1 MIPVAWDE
9 LVALSLGVLE
19 RPAGTDA
26 VGPITGIKADS
37 RVVGPGDLFVALNT
51 GVEHVGDAAA
61 RGAATLVPDDQ
72 EVALAALA
80 SLVRSKSE
88 ARVVAVVGS
97 TGKTSTKDILGALCS
112 AATPTVSA
120 EASQNN
126 EIGLPLTVCR
136 LEPETAVLVTEMG
149 MRGLGQ
155 IAALCAIARPDV
167 AVVTSIGPEHL
178 ELVGTVE
185 RVAEANA
192 EAIAALPTGGIAVVP
207 ADAPELA
214 PHLGRTDIEIH
225 RFDRTAIEG
234 HGREWRFPLAGGEV
248 TLTLPFTAR
257 HMAENTLAALVAYE
271 ALGLPLD
278 RAQAGADSIVLSR
291 WRGEETEL
299 AGGGIVV
306 NDAYNAN
313 PTSMRAAL
321 VDLVARAGDRR
332 RVVILGE
339 MAELGADAPR
349 YHDEIGS
356 LLEELEIELV
366 IAVGE
371 PARSYL
377 GDPDRPDRYWI
388 PAAAAF
394 DRVADL
400 LRPGDAIL
408 VKASR
413 AVGLEGIPAS
423 IEKRA
428 RAWSES

>member
-1 MIPVAWDE
+1 MIPVEWDD
-9 LVALSLGVLE
+9 VATLSLGALQ
-19 RPAGTDA
+19 RPPGAEAAGS
-26 VGPITGIKADS
+26 ITGIKADS

-51 GVEHVGDAAA
+51 GVDHVADAAA

-80 SLVRSKSE
+80 SLVRSKSD

-112 AATPTVSA
+112 AATPTVWA

-136 LEPETAVLVTEMG
+136 LEPDTAVLVAEMG

-155 IAALCAIARPDV
+155 IEALCEIARPDV
-167 AVVTSIGPEHL
+167 ALVTSIGPEHL
-178 ELVGTVE
+178 ELVGTVA

-192 EAIAALPTGGIAVVP
+192 EAIAALPPGGIAIVP
-207 ADAPELA
+207 ADAPELN
-214 PHLGRTDIEIH
+214 PHLGRTDIEIR
-225 RFDRTAIEG
+225 RFDCNAIEG
-234 HGREWRFPLAGGEV
+234 GGHDWRFALAGGEIA
-248 TLTLPFTAR
+248 LRLPFTAR

-271 ALGLPLD
+271 ALGLPLE
-278 RAQAGADSIVLSR
+278 RAQAGADAIVLSR
-291 WRGEETEL
+291 WRGEETRL
-299 AGGGIVV
+299 PGGGLVI

-321 VDLVARAGDRR
+321 LDLVARAGSRR
-332 RVVILGE
+332 RVAILGE
-339 MAELGADAPR
+339 MAELGAESER
-349 YHDEIGS
+349 YHVEIGRVVD
-356 LLEELEIELV
+356 ELGIELV
-366 IAVGE
+366 ITVGE
-371 PARSYL
+371 AALLYSQAHGPPARVAIL
-377 GDPDRPDRYWI
+377 GVAD
-388 PAAAAF
+388 F
-394 DRVADL
+394 DRVVGY
-400 LRPGDAIL
+400 LRSGDAIL

-413 AVGLEGIPAS
+413 SVGLEGIPAS

>member
-1 MIPVAWDE
+1 VIPVEWDD
-9 LVALSLGVLE
+9 VATLSLGALQ
-19 RPAGTDA
+19 RPPGAEAAGS
-26 VGPITGIKADS
+26 ITGIKADS

-51 GVEHVGDAAA
+51 GVDHVADAAA

-80 SLVRSKSE
+80 SLVRSKSD

-112 AATPTVSA
+112 AATPTVWA

-136 LEPETAVLVTEMG
+136 LEPDTAVLVAEMG

-155 IAALCAIARPDV
+155 IEALCEIARPDV
-167 AVVTSIGPEHL
+167 ALVTSIGPEHL
-178 ELVGTVE
+178 ELVGTVA

-192 EAIAALPTGGIAVVP
+192 EAIAALPPGGIAIVP
-207 ADAPELA
+207 ADAPELN
-214 PHLGRTDIEIH
+214 PHLGRTDIEIR
-225 RFDRTAIEG
+225 RFDCNAIEG
-234 HGREWRFPLAGGEV
+234 GGHDWRFALAGGEIA
-248 TLTLPFTAR
+248 LRLPFTAR

-271 ALGLPLD
+271 ALGLPLE
-278 RAQAGADSIVLSR
+278 RAQAGADAIVLSR
-291 WRGEETEL
+291 WRGEETRL
-299 AGGGIVV
+299 PGGGLVI

-321 VDLVARAGDRR
+321 LDLVARAGSRR
-332 RVVILGE
+332 RVAILGE
-339 MAELGADAPR
+339 MAELGAESER
-349 YHDEIGS
+349 YHVEIGRVVD
-356 LLEELEIELV
+356 ELGIELV
-366 IAVGE
+366 ITVGE
-371 PARSYL
+371 AALLYSQAHGPPARVAIL
-377 GDPDRPDRYWI
+377 DVAD
-388 PAAAAF
+388 F
-394 DRVADL
+394 DRVVGY
-400 LRPGDAIL
+400 LRSGDAIL

-413 AVGLEGIPAS
+413 SVGLEGIPAS

>member
-1 MIPVAWDE
+1 MIPVEWDD
-9 LVALSLGVLE
+9 VATLSLGALQ
-19 RPAGTDA
+19 RPPGAEAAGS
-26 VGPITGIKADS
+26 ITGIKADS

-51 GVEHVGDAAA
+51 GVDHVADAAA

-80 SLVRSKSE
+80 SLVRSKSD

-112 AATPTVSA
+112 AATPTVWA

-136 LEPETAVLVTEMG
+136 LEPDTAVLVAEMG

-155 IAALCAIARPDV
+155 IEALCEIARPDV
-167 AVVTSIGPEHL
+167 ALVTSIGPEHL
-178 ELVGTVE
+178 ELVGTVA

-192 EAIAALPTGGIAVVP
+192 DAIAALPPGGIAIVP
-207 ADAPELA
+207 ADAPELN
-214 PHLGRTDIEIH
+214 PHLGRTDIEIR
-225 RFDRTAIEG
+225 RFDCNAIEG
-234 HGREWRFPLAGGEV
+234 GGHDWRFALAGGEIA
-248 TLTLPFTAR
+248 LRLPFTAR

-271 ALGLPLD
+271 ALGLPLE
-278 RAQAGADSIVLSR
+278 RAQAGADAIVLSR
-291 WRGEETEL
+291 WRGEETRL
-299 AGGGIVV
+299 PGGGLVI

-321 VDLVARAGDRR
+321 LDLVARAGSRR
-332 RVVILGE
+332 RVAILGE
-339 MAELGADAPR
+339 MAELGAESER
-349 YHDEIGS
+349 YHVEIGRVVD
-356 LLEELEIELV
+356 ELGIELV
-366 IAVGE
+366 ITVGE
-371 PARSYL
+371 AALLYSQAHGPPARVAIL
-377 GDPDRPDRYWI
+377 GVAD
-388 PAAAAF
+388 F
-394 DRVADL
+394 DRVVGY
-400 LRPGDAIL
+400 LRSGDAIL

-413 AVGLEGIPAS
+413 SVGLEGIPAS

>member
-1 MIPVAWDE
+1 VIPLAWEEVA
-9 LVALSLGVLE
+9 ALGLGALDRTGNE
-19 RPAGTDA
+19 GTADT
-26 VGPITGIKADS
+26 ITGIKADS
-37 RVVGPGDLFVALNT
+37 RAVGPGDLFVALNT
-51 GVEHVGDAAA
+51 GVDYVAEAAA

-72 EVALAALA
+72 EAALAGLA

-97 TGKTSTKDILGALCS
+97 AGKTSTKDILGALCN
-112 AATPTVSA
+112 AATSSVWA

-136 LEPETAVLVTEMG
+136 LEPDTAVLVTEMG

-155 IAALCAIARPDV
+155 IAALCAIARPEV
-167 AVVTSIGPEHL
+167 AIVTSIGPEHL

-192 EAIAALPTGGIAVVP
+192 EAIAALPPGGIAVVP
-207 ADAPELA
+207 ADAVELA
-214 PHLGRTDIEIH
+214 PYLDRADIEIR
-225 RFDRTAIEG
+225 RFDRATVVG
-234 HGREWRFPLAGGEV
+234 SGPDWRFSLGDREV
-248 TLTLPFTAR
+248 SLTLPFTAR
-257 HMAENTLAALVAYE
+257 HMAENTLAALVAYD

-278 RAQAGADSIVLSR
+278 RAQAGADAIELSR
-291 WRGEETEL
+291 WRGEALPL
-299 AGGGIVV
+299 AGGGFVV

-313 PTSMRAAL
+313 PTSMKAAL
-321 VDLVARAGDRR
+321 RDLVARAGERR
-332 RVVILGE
+332 RVAILGE
-339 MAELGADAPR
+339 MAELGAESAR

-356 LLEELEIELV
+356 FLADLGIELV

-371 PARSYL
+371 GARPYLQQTGSPA
-377 GDPDRPDRYWI
+377 GHWI
-388 PAAAAF
+388 PDAASFADAAG
-394 DRVADL
+394 L
-400 LRPGDAIL
+400 LQPGDAIL